1 MTAARSTLGDG
12 RASTTKASRTNAA
25 AGARQRSPIRS
36 QPQTTS
42 AAARTTATLVPDK
55 VSEEGG
61 LLPCYS
67 DPFQRNSSL
76 CARIESI
83 IAVRHMAATSKPSM

>member
-25 AGARQRSPIRS
+25 AGARQRSPMRN

-42 AAARTTATLVPDK
+42 VAARTTATLVPDT
-55 VSEEGG
+55 VFEQGG
-61 LLPCYS
+61 SLLRYS

-76 CARIESI
+76 CARL
-83 IAVRHMAATSKPSM
+83 